1 MTRKQGAVIVC
12 GVDGSGHAG
21 AAVRVAAEL
30 ARARAAAL
38 TLVAVNPLSPA
49 SGYPDIRGW
58 TTVEQEE
65 LLTAAARVARRLGA
79 EVRCVAT
86 EGRDPAAALIDCAV
100 QEGADHIVV
109 GTGDRKGLGE
119 WMMGSVA
126 RAVAARAPVS
136 VTIARYSSRPESVAT
151 S

>member
-1 MTRKQGAVIVC
+1 MTTKQAAEIVC
-12 GVDGSGHAG
+12 GVDGSGHAE

-30 ARARAAAL
+30 ARARSARL

-58 TTVEQEE
+58 TTAEQDEM
-65 LLTAAARVARRLGA
+65 LAAAARIARPLGA

-86 EGRDPAAALIDCAV
+86 EARDPATALIDFAV
-100 QEGADHIVV
+100 AEGADHIVV

-119 WMMGSVA
+119 WLMGSVA

-136 VTIARYSSRPESVAT
+136 VTIAR
-151 S
+151 